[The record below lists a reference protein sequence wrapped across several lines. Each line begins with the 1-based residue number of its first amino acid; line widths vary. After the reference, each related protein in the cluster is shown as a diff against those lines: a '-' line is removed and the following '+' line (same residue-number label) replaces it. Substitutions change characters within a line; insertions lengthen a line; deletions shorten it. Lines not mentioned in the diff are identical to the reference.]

1 MSTITAQDQASTTT
15 GAPFTPGE
23 RVTRRHDG
31 AAGTVETVAT
41 WDNDYSGTGWAV
53 AVRLDQDGQVW
64 SGTELAWDHA
74 PTEDADLVADLQAVA
89 KSGGDLATLIR
100 EALTAANQAGV
111 QTGRYIAG
119 AGDTQT
125 EREAMQHADAERE
138 RATVAM
144 WRAFYDQ
151 ASR

>member
-15 GAPFTPGE
+15 TAAERGRARALAAMTEVKAPAGYRALTAAEAADTSTVDGE
-23 RVTRRHDG
+23 LELI
-31 AAGTVETVAT
+31 AGVGLVVKLPEDT
-41 WDNDYSGTGWAV
+41 
-53 AVRLDQDGQVW
+53 
-64 SGTELAWDHA
+64 
-74 PTEDADLVADLQAVA
+74 DADVVADLQAVA
-89 KSGGDLATLIR
+89 KSGGDLAALIR

-111 QTGRYIAG
+111 QTGRYISG

-125 EREAMQHADAERE
+125 MHEAMHHADAERE